1 MLQAGNFSCSDD
13 GPELDGEAVLLLEV
27 PLLLA
32 KALGA
37 FTRFWEL
44 ALAPGVSPGLS
55 RGLTSVPVAGA
66 WFRCAFL

>member
-32 KALGA
+32 KASGA

-44 ALAPGVSPGLS
+44 ALVCPQGSAEGSHLCP
-55 RGLTSVPVAGA
+55 
-66 WFRCAFL
+66 

>member
-32 KALGA
+32 KASGA

-44 ALAPGVSPGLS
+44 ALTPGVSPGLS
-55 RGLTSVPVAGA
+55 
-66 WFRCAFL
+66 